1 MFDESKVKLLAYRK
15 TAILAGVDK
24 ELGDDDDD
32 DDDVALLNKGKEM
45 LEE

>member
-1 MFDESKVKLLAYRK
+1 VFDESKVKLLAYRK

-32 DDDVALLNKGKEM
+32 DVALLNKGKEM